1 LAAPESLSA
10 LTDSVVWRLLAD
22 IWRHG
27 QPPTPTLEAI
37 TTRSVE
43 ALRAFL
49 DGEREAVAGRGTEAH
64 AAYGRAIAADS
75 TFWFAYFRQGNVM
88 GWAEQDVDSATEHAY
103 WSHRQLLPARER
115 RMIEAFRGDSGP
127 SWKRA
132 QLEEIVRR
140 YPDYWPAW
148 WALGDGLLHFYPHLG
163 SIPQDTRNALERVVA
178 LNPKM
183 VLGWEHLVWAA
194 SGQRDTVMQARALEA
209 LDRLHAG
216 PAIAHAEGFDKLLA
230 ERTVLAL
237 QRRSSV
243 SGVMLDSLY
252 QELLKP
258 DRDKFVSAIILAG
271 SGYPAAQIDFNRRL
285 LSHGLAPDD
294 ARIAT
299 FGIALAWAMRGAW
312 DSALAARDQLVRTP
326 TDTLGLLNAYRT
338 AVLATFVGAL
348 PAHVAV
354 RRRPAVARLVQLQA
368 PGYRAELAWL
378 DGVLAAA
385 GQDTNGLAA
394 ARVRLRRTGAEWATI
409 LDRSLSAF
417 ELALRGDPRGAA
429 TAMAAL
435 EWELAEGS
443 PWFAFSPRTPHV
455 LLRGVDRMAAAEW
468 LLAKGDSVQ
477 AVRLLQ
483 WHRTMPPL
491 DDKFPLAPL
500 ANLLQARIED
510 GQGDTAAARHDYQK
524 FLVRYD
530 LPVPAHRHLVN
541 EARAAI
547 ARLSGA
553 PSMPPIE

>member
-1 LAAPESLSA
+1 
-10 LTDSVVWRLLAD
+10 
-22 IWRHG
+22 
-27 QPPTPTLEAI
+27 
-37 TTRSVE
+37 
-43 ALRAFL
+43 
-49 DGEREAVAGRGTEAH
+49 
-64 AAYGRAIAADS
+64 
-75 TFWFAYFRQGNVM
+75 M
-88 GWAEQDVDSATEHAY
+88 
-103 WSHRQLLPARER
+103 
-115 RMIEAFRGDSGP
+115 MIEAFRGDSGP
-127 SWKRA
+127 SRKRA
-132 QLEEIVRR
+132 QFEEIVRQ

-148 WALGDGLLHFYPHLG
+148 WALADGLLHFYPHLG
-163 SIPQDTRNALERVVA
+163 STAQDTRKALERVVA
-178 LNPKM
+178 LNPRM
-183 VLGWEHLVWAA
+183 VLAWEHLVWAG
-194 SGQRDTVMQARALEA
+194 SKQRDTAMQARALEA
-209 LDRLHAG
+209 LDRLQAG
-216 PAIAHAEGFDKLLA
+216 PAIAQAEGFDKLLA

-258 DRDKFVSAIILAG
+258 DGDKFVSAIILEG
-271 SGYPAAQIDFNRRL
+271 SGHPATQIDFNRRL
-285 LSHGLAPDD
+285 LRHGLTPDD
-294 ARIAT
+294 ARLVA

-312 DSALAARDQLVRTP
+312 DSALVARDQLVRTP
-326 TDTLGLLNAYRT
+326 TDTLGLLDAYRT

-348 PAHVAV
+348 PAREAV

-385 GQDTNGLAA
+385 SQDTNGLAA
-394 ARVRLRRTGAEWATI
+394 ARVRLRGTGAKWATI
-409 LDRSLSAF
+409 LDRSLGAF

-468 LLAKGDSVQ
+468 LMAKGDSTQ

-500 ANLLQARIED
+500 AYLLQARIED
-510 GQGDTAAARHDYQK
+510 GQGDTAAARHDYQQ

-530 LPVPAHRHLVN
+530 LPAPPHRHLVS
-541 EARAAI
+541 EARAAV

-553 PSMPPIE
+553 QSPPPIE